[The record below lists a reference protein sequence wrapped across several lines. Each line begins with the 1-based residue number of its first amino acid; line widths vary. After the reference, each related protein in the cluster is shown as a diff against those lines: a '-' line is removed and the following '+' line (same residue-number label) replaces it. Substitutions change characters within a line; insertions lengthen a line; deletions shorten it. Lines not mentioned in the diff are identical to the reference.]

1 MKLNLRNL
9 TRVTRVTQKA
19 LGVISLFAIVS
30 CSSETPDAGTPD
42 TGTPEPEVRAFITT
56 WLVPAHDLSITI
68 PTRGMGYDYKVDW
81 GGDGD
86 READNYDESSETY
99 SGDATYK
106 YAEAGT
112 YTVSITGVFP
122 RIFFNNG
129 GDKNKI
135 IAINQWGTIRWGSM
149 ERAFF
154 GCSQLEG
161 QATDSPDLSRVE
173 RMTSMFQG
181 ARKFNQDISNWDVS
195 NVQNMNSM
203 FRAAHAFN
211 QDISGWKVSNVTS
224 MSSMFRSAHSFNQ
237 NIGGWTVSS
246 VENMNSMFR
255 AATSFEQ
262 NLGGWDISSLTSAEG
277 MFFGVELLED
287 NYNALLTG
295 WSSTAQTATDTTK
308 IPFHGGKSTPSG
320 DGVTA
325 RTSLVTKFW
334 EITPSATDDPTPFVT
349 TWVVSADDLSI
360 TIPTTGGGYSYKVN
374 WSDGSDDTTTY
385 TGAATHP
392 YTVAGTYKVKITGDF
407 PRIYFNNGGDKD
419 KITAINQWG
428 TIRWGGSMDSA
439 FRGCSNLAGQAT
451 DTPDLSNV
459 TDMSFIFTGA
469 SSFNGDIGAWD
480 TSNVTNMTS
489 MFVAASVFKQ
499 NIGDWKTS
507 NVTNMASMFQGASV
521 FNQNIAGW
529 DTAMV
534 TNMNTM
540 FAGASV
546 FNQNIGDW
554 KTSNVTNMTSMFQDA
569 KAFNQDISG
578 WETAMVTNMNTMFL
592 GASSFNG
599 DIGDWKTSN
608 VTNMAS
614 MFQNAKAFNQDISGW
629 DTAMVTNMNT
639 MFGGASVFN
648 RDLSSWNVCA
658 VTVTTGSV
666 NFANGAGNFQDT
678 AKHPNFG
685 DSTNCTT
692 M

>member
-1 MKLNLRNL
+1 MRNL
-9 TRVTRVTQKA
+9 SRMRWVIQKA

-30 CSSETPDAGTPD
+30 CSSGTPDTGTPDTGTPDTGTPDTETPD

-56 WLVPAHDLSITI
+56 WLVPASDLSITI

-86 READNYDESSETY
+86 GEPDNYDESTETY
-99 SGDATYK
+99 SGDATYT
-106 YAEAGT
+106 YTTAGT

-203 FRAAHAFN
+203 FRAAHVFN
-211 QDISGWKVSNVTS
+211 QNIGGWKVSNVTS
-224 MSSMFRSAHSFNQ
+224 MNSMFRSAHAFNQ
-237 NIGGWTVSS
+237 NIGGWLVPS

-277 MFFGVELLED
+277 MFFGVELSED
-287 NYNALLTG
+287 NYNALLIG
-295 WSSTAQTATDTTK
+295 WSSTAQTATATTK
-308 IPFHGGKSTPSG
+308 IPFHGGKSKPSG
-320 DGVTA
+320 DGLTT
-325 RTSLVTKFW
+325 RTSLVDDKFW
-334 EITPSATDDPTPFVT
+334 EITPSATDDDPAAFVT
-349 TWVVSADDLSI
+349 TWLVPAGDLSI
-360 TIPTTGGGYSYKVN
+360 TIPTTGGGYSYEVD
-374 WSDGSDDTTTY
+374 WGDETDDTTTY
-385 TGAATHP
+385 TGDATHP
-392 YTVAGTYKVKITGDF
+392 YTAAGTYTVKITGDF

-428 TIRWGGSMDSA
+428 TIRWIAMEDA
-439 FRGCSNLAGQAT
+439 FRGCSNLAGGQAT
-451 DTPDLSNV
+451 DTPDLSKA
-459 TDMSFIFTGA
+459 TDLRGMFNR
-469 SSFNGDIGAWD
+469 SSFNQDIGDWD
-480 TSNVTNMTS
+480 TSNLINMQSMFANSSFNQDIGDWDTSSVTNMFT
-489 MFVAASVFKQ
+489 MFTAASVFD
-499 NIGDWKTS
+499 GD
-507 NVTNMASMFQGASV
+507 
-521 FNQNIAGW
+521 IAGW

-534 TNMNTM
+534 TNMGGM
-540 FAGASV
+540 FQGAKAFNRDLSGWDTAMVTGMTGMFGGASV
-546 FNQNIGDW
+546 FNGDIAGW
-554 KTSNVTNMTSMFQDA
+554 DTAMVTNMARMFQNA
-569 KAFNQDISG
+569 KAFNRDLSG
-578 WETAMVTNMNTMFL
+578 WETAMVTNMAN
-592 GASSFNG
+592 
-599 DIGDWKTSN
+599 
-608 VTNMAS
+608 
-614 MFQNAKAFNQDISGW
+614 MFQNAKAFNRDI
-629 DTAMVTNMNT
+629 
-639 MFGGASVFN
+639 
-648 RDLSSWNVCA
+648 SSWNVCA
-658 VTVTTGSV
+658 VTDSANSA
-666 NFANGAGNFQDT
+666 NFADQADNFQDT